1 MSRTVFSTPIL
12 TPILRLIT
20 IGIMRL
26 CGWKLA
32 NKAPDLDKY
41 VLLAAPHTSN
51 WDFVAF
57 IAAALEARVTL
68 NWMGKHTL
76 FPKPLRPVMIWLGG
90 IPINRQASQNM
101 VQQVVSRFESEP
113 NLVVT
118 IPPEGTRSKV
128 ERWKTGFYHIAQGA
142 NVPVVLG
149 WLDFAKKE
157 AGFGPAFTP
166 TGDLE
171 KDLAEIQDFYKDKT
185 PKHPELF

>member
-1 MSRTVFSTPIL
+1 MSRTVFSTPIF
-12 TPILRLIT
+12 TPILRLISM
-20 IGIMRL
+20 GIMRL

-32 NKAPDLDKY
+32 NKPPELDKY

-51 WDFVAF
+51 WDFPAL
-57 IAAALEARVTL
+57 IGAALEARVSI

-76 FPKPLRPVMIWLGG
+76 FPKPIRPLMKWLGG
-90 IPINRQASQNM
+90 IPINRNSSQNM
-101 VQQVVSRFESEP
+101 VQQVIERFELESS
-113 NLVVT
+113 LVVA

-149 WLDFAKKE
+149 FLDFAKKE
-157 AGFGPAFTP
+157 AGFGPAYTL

-171 KDLAEIQDFYKDKT
+171 KDLQEIQAFYKDKT
-185 PKHPELF
+185 PKYPDLF